1 MDREAFF
8 KEARAL
14 LGGKLTQPQV
24 DKFNSLIDEF
34 QGKGMKTSSV
44 GINLISSFE
53 DLKLDAYLC
62 PAGVWTI
69 GFGTTVYPDGTK
81 VKKGDKCT
89 AEQAKSYFA
98 YDLKRFEK
106 AVNSGLSVVVNQNQ
120 FDALVSLTYN
130 IGETAFKKSTLLAKL
145 NKGDLK
151 GAADQF
157 AVWNKGGG
165 QVLKGLV
172 RRRAEERDLFL
183 KK

>member
-1 MDREAFF
+1 MDREPFF

-24 DKFNSLIDEF
+24 DRFNGLIDEF

-44 GINLISSFE
+44 GINLITSFE
-53 DLKLDAYLC
+53 DLELKAYLC
-62 PAGVWTI
+62 PADVWTI

-81 VKKGDKCT
+81 VKKGDTCT
-89 AEQAKSYFA
+89 ADQAKAYFA
-98 YDLKRFEK
+98 YDLKRFEN
-106 AVNSGLSVVVNQNQ
+106 AVNSGLTVSVNQNQ

-145 NKGDLK
+145 NKGDIK
-151 GAADQF
+151 GAAEQF

-165 QVLKGLV
+165 GVLKGLV
-172 RRRAEERDLFL
+172 RRRVAERELFL